1 MRGDHYVL
9 SPFISVHLRLKSVL
23 LFLRAL
29 CAPPWIFCFQD
40 EPKKART
47 QPSGQ
52 VRALGR
58 DGAYP
63 LVLTNCS
70 MKSTRVFTLSTVT
83 AL

>member
-9 SPFISVHLRLKSVL
+9 SPFIAVHLRLKSVL
-23 LFLRAL
+23 LFLY
-29 CAPPWIFCFQD
+29 APPWIFCFQD

-52 VRALGR
+52 VRGLGR